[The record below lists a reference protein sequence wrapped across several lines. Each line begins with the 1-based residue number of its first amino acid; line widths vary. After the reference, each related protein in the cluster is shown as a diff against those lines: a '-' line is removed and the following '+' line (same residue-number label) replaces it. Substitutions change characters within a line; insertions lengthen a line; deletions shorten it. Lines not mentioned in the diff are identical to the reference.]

1 MPVGR
6 GPGLLV
12 SDLEKLSILTV
23 AESAQLRR
31 LVISALQAHRI
42 KIVLESGTGQEGFLM
57 FCDRSPGLVL
67 TDWETGTMSGIEL
80 TRKIRSDSASP
91 NRTVP
96 VILML
101 ANNTSIEHIA
111 DARSAGV
118 TGLLLKPFSAGDLIK
133 HIHYAL
139 DDRREFIET
148 PQYTG
153 PDRRTKPLPDYAGP
167 MRRAADKQ
175 DVK

>member
-1 MPVGR
+1 M
-6 GPGLLV
+6 V
-12 SDLEKLSILTV
+12 SDLEKLSVLTV

-31 LVISALQAHRI
+31 LVISALHAHRI

-57 FCDRSPGLVL
+57 FCDKSPALVL
-67 TDWETGTMSGIEL
+67 ADWETGTMSGIEL
-80 TRKIRSDSASP
+80 TRKIRTGQQSP
-91 NRTVP
+91 NRKVP

-111 DARSAGV
+111 DARNAGV

-139 DDRREFIET
+139 EDRRDFIET
-148 PQYTG
+148 QGYTG
-153 PDRRTKPLPDYAGP
+153 PDRRTRPLPDYAGP
-167 MRRAADKQ
+167 MRRATDEEQAK
-175 DVK
+175 